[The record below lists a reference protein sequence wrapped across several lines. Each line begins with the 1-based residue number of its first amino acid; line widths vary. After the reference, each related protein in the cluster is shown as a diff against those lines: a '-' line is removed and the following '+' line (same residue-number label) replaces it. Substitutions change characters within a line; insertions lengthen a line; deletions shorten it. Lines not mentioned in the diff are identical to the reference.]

1 MRVIGGEARGRKL
14 CAPKGMITRPT
25 PDRVREAIF
34 NILSARIAGAH
45 VLDIFAGTGAM
56 ALEALSRG
64 AAKAVLIDSD
74 PGAIYAIKR
83 NIENTRRADRAR
95 LIAKDWREAF
105 NGLRGE
111 RFALVFADPP
121 HHMPD
126 LHLQALY
133 ALDEYSLLIDSGIVV
148 LEHARVN
155 TPVLPARYGIYDAR
169 RYGETMISLARLNV
183 EPNEVINENLYLSR
197 QF

>member
-14 CAPKGMITRPT
+14 CAPKGMTTRPT
-25 PDRVREAIF
+25 PDRVREAVF

-64 AAKAVLIDSD
+64 AAGAVLIDND
-74 PGAIYAIKR
+74 PGAVSAIKR
-83 NIENTRRADRAR
+83 NIENTRCAGRAR

-105 NGLRGE
+105 KGLRGE
-111 RFALVFADPP
+111 RFSLVFADPP
-121 HHMPD
+121 HQIPD
-126 LHLQALY
+126 LHLQALN
-133 ALDEYSLLIDSGIVV
+133 ALDEYNLLVDSGIVV

-169 RYGETMISLARLNV
+169 RYGETMISLARY
-183 EPNEVINENLYLSR
+183 NESQMR
-197 QF
+197 

>member
-1 MRVIGGEARGRKL
+1 MRVIGGEARGRRL
-14 CAPKGMITRPT
+14 YAPKGIATRPT

-64 AAKAVLIDSD
+64 AASAVLIDNG
-74 PGAIYAIKR
+74 PGAVLAIKR
-83 NIENTRRADRAR
+83 NIENTRCADRAR
-95 LIAKDWREAF
+95 LIAKDWRDALKS
-105 NGLRGE
+105 LRGE
-111 RFALVFADPP
+111 RFSLVFADPP

-126 LHLQALY
+126 LHLQALA
-133 ALDEYSLLIDSGIVV
+133 ALDEYNLLKNSGIVV

-169 RYGETMISLARLNV
+169 RYGETMISLARLN
-183 EPNEVINENLYLSR
+183 ENPMR
-197 QF
+197 